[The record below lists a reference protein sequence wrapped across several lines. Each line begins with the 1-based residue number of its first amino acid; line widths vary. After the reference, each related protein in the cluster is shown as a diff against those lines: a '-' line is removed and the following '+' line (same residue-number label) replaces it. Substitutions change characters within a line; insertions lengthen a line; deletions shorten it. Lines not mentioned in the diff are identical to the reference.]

1 MENTGNYQLTIII
14 PVYNEAGN
22 IAALEQRLADFM
34 PKSIRRTC
42 VLFVDD
48 GSTDGSLGLIADAC
62 GRHEGF
68 FYIALERNSG
78 LSAALK
84 AGIDTARSPLVGY
97 MDADLQTT
105 PEDFNLLLGHIN
117 EYEMVTGIRA
127 ERRDSAFK
135 KLQSKIANGFRR
147 MMTHDGMK
155 DTGCPLKVMRTACA
169 RRIPFFTGM
178 HRFLPAFA
186 FTNHGVPYADKPP
199 LYLWLLMAAK
209 TLSGS
214 HQMWLLS
221 LFSLVPA
228 LVTVSVMSRWVA
240 EDCGK
245 DCAET
250 GGWMLVTCGLFAG
263 MAVFLRMDML
273 MCMFITLSLRTFYN
287 MVCGRGRR
295 RVNAVMFPVYIFLAV
310 FSKGPMGILV
320 PFVTTVAFLVATGR
334 GHTAGRY
341 WGITTWAVLAV
352 PCIAWFAA
360 VYWEGGSGYL
370 ANLLLH
376 QTVDRAVNS
385 FHHDEPFYYY
395 LIAIWYSMAP
405 WTLLIACLTVY
416 AVWRRAVLTDMQK
429 LLLAAVCTTFVML
442 SLVSS
447 KIQVYLLPLF
457 PPAVYLAATLL
468 PRVGHT
474 PLARLS
480 VAFPAAVFAIALPG
494 WAVAAALD
502 VPYMADVRIA
512 LAAASL
518 SVGGCAALFRLRKQR
533 KTEGAVKPVAC
544 GMLAA
549 VFFTGLAVPGVN
561 SLIGYKELCT
571 AAQMEAERHGT
582 QRFYTWN
589 VKRSENMDVYLKQDV
604 IKLNDEDITRDSLPR
619 GVLMMRGKDADR
631 LPPVLKRQERTAVG
645 KYIVTTIGQ

>member
-1 MENTGNYQLTIII
+1 ML
-14 PVYNEAGN
+14 PVMVLRDFSPDNE
-22 IAALEQRLADFM
+22 LRYL
-34 PKSIRRTC
+34 S
-42 VLFVDD
+42 
-48 GSTDGSLGLIADAC
+48 IADEA
-62 GRHEGF
+62 
-68 FYIALERNSG
+68 IRNG
-78 LSAALK
+78 TL
-84 AGIDTARSPLVGY
+84 
-97 MDADLQTT
+97 
-105 PEDFNLLLGHIN
+105 
-117 EYEMVTGIRA
+117 
-127 ERRDSAFK
+127 
-135 KLQSKIANGFRR
+135 
-147 MMTHDGMK
+147 
-155 DTGCPLKVMRTACA
+155 
-169 RRIPFFTGM
+169 
-178 HRFLPAFA
+178 FA

-199 LYLWLLMAAK
+199 LYLWLLMATK

-221 LFSLVPA
+221 LFSLIPA

-250 GGWMLVTCGLFAG
+250 GGWMLITCGLFAG
-263 MAVFLRMDML
+263 MAVFLRIDML
-273 MCMFITLSLRTFYN
+273 MCMFITLALHTFYN
-287 MVCGRGRR
+287 MFRGRGRR

-320 PFVTTVAFLVATGR
+320 PLVTTVTFLVATGR
-334 GHTAGRY
+334 GHTTGRY
-341 WGITTWAVLAV
+341 WGKTTWAVLAL

-360 VYWEGGSGYL
+360 VYLEGGSGYL
-370 ANLLLH
+370 GNLLLH

-405 WTLLIACLTVY
+405 WTLLIVGMTVY
-416 AVWRRAVLTDMQK
+416 AACRKGVLTDMQK
-429 LLLAAVCTTFVML
+429 LLLASVCSTFVML

-480 VAFPAAVFAIALPG
+480 VTFPAAVFAIALPG

-502 VPYMADVRIA
+502 VPYMADARIA

-518 SVGGCAALFRLRKQR
+518 SVVGCAALFRLRKQR
-533 KTEGAVKPVAC
+533 KTEGTVKPVAC

-619 GVLMMRGKDADR
+619 GVLMMREKDADR
-631 LPPVLKRQERTAVG
+631 LPHVLKRQERTAVG